1 MWLAWDVVLVFFF
14 FFLANVC
21 MFTVDFERGVEL
33 CVGLFIQ
40 AHSMVLT
47 IYW

>member
-1 MWLAWDVVLVFFF
+1 MCGWLGMLSWFFF